1 MNFFTTLNETPTEK
15 TKIESFQL
23 PISYIQNKL
32 HILPSNISTD
42 LELTE
47 LTKAESLEEKENTLN
62 PMYDYLF
69 RPQHK
74 FAENTIPL
82 WKTHFTSNVQYLK
95 ETQIIL
101 SNMRTYK
108 KNMDLHT
115 TYKNY
120 SPNYENMMDVWHAT
134 KEDPE
139 FLDKYS
145 YMDIEY
151 LKWLNRM
158 PSFLQ
163 MMSFVNMT
171 SPILALIIPFIFILA
186 PFIIL
191 KIQGQPITFTMYL
204 DVLCNLAKYHFIGK
218 AVSMLRNFNATNLV
232 YFCMM
237 LAFYAY
243 QCYTNYNS
251 CIRFYKHVR
260 EMNKKIIEMRNYLD
274 YSIES
279 MQQFLEISKTC
290 QQYNAFNCE
299 VCVHMDNMQNL
310 RQVLSQVAPFEPNL
324 NKVTE
329 IGLLLRCFYE
339 IHENDVYGRSVYWS
353 FGFEGYMNN
362 LLGVHENLC
371 ENRVAYAEYCDNDV
385 KYMSEQQYYP
395 AHMYDSFVSNDCQ
408 LDKNMVITGPNAAGK
423 TTFLKTTLL
432 NVLFS
437 QQIGCGFY
445 KSCKLRPY
453 THIYSYLN
461 IPDTSARDSLFQAE
475 SRRCKEILDSVSSVD
490 DSARHF
496 CVFDE
501 LYSGTNPEEA
511 TKSAYAFLLYLA
523 KYENVNFVLTTHYV
537 SVCKR
542 LRKVPTVCNWRM
554 GARLLED
561 GNIRYTYKIGR
572 GISKVQG
579 AFSVLREMG
588 YPTEILETIRNYDSS
603 K

>member
-1 MNFFTTLNETPTEK
+1 MNLFTYFNEAPKEK
-15 TKIESFQL
+15 INFESQFQL
-23 PISYIQNKL
+23 PITYIQNQL
-32 HILPSNISTD
+32 HILPDNISSD

-47 LTKAESLEEKENTLN
+47 LNNAQLKEETKLN
-62 PMYDYLF
+62 PMYHYLF
-69 RPQHK
+69 KPQHK

-82 WKTHFTSNVQYLK
+82 WKKHFTSNIQYLK
-95 ETQIIL
+95 ETQMIL
-101 SNMRTYK
+101 SNLRTYK
-108 KNMDLHT
+108 KNMELHT
-115 TYKNY
+115 TNKNY
-120 SPNYENMMDVWHAT
+120 SPNYENIMDVWHTT

-145 YMDIEY
+145 YMDIHCF
-151 LKWLNRM
+151 KWLNRM

-163 MMSFVNMT
+163 TMSFVNMT
-171 SPILALIIPFIFILA
+171 SPILALILPFIFILA
-186 PFIIL
+186 PFVIL
-191 KIQGQPITFTMYL
+191 KIQGQDVCFTKYL
-204 DVLCNLAKYHFIGK
+204 DVLCSLAKYHFIGK
-218 AVSMLRNFNATNLV
+218 AVNMLRNFSITNLI
-232 YFCMM
+232 YFCMI

-251 CIRFYKHVR
+251 CVRFYKHIR

-279 MQQFLEISKTC
+279 IQQFLQISKTC
-290 QQYNAFNCE
+290 QQYSSFNCD
-299 VCVHMDNMQNL
+299 VFAHVNNLHSL
-310 RQVLSQVAPFEPNL
+310 RQVLSQVEPFEPNL
-324 NKVTE
+324 SKVTE

-339 IHENDVYGRSVYWS
+339 IHENDVYSKSVYWS

-362 LLGVHENLC
+362 LLGIHENLC
-371 ENRVAYAEYCDNDV
+371 ENSIAYAEYRDDV
-385 KYMSEQQYYP
+385 KYVSEQQYYP

-490 DSARHF
+490 DGARHF

-523 KYENVNFVLTTHYV
+523 NYENVNFVLTTHYV

-572 GISKVQG
+572 GISKIQG

-588 YPTEILETIRNYDSS
+588 YPTEILETIRNYDTF
-603 K
+603 KK